1 MNKPDDSSPSTE
13 HQPPARPSVSAA
25 PRSTAPNERWF
36 TVAALAL
43 VWAGALAA
51 LWSVLAR
58 QSPASPYLVRGIYE
72 LVEGL
77 STRLWIIAAVTLVCA
92 RLARLGSLFTRE
104 NSARAWVIFA
114 LWSAGTVL
122 NTGSIA
128 WSASS
133 GAMAI
138 QVRDSG
144 QRGHGALVLR
154 WLGAALLLGSL
165 ALSHRAILR
174 GARAEDD

>member
-1 MNKPDDSSPSTE
+1 MNKPDDSSPSTKHE
-13 HQPPARPSVSAA
+13 PLARSAA
-25 PRSTAPNERWF
+25 NAAPHWPAPNERWF
-36 TVAALAL
+36 TAASLAL

-58 QSPASPYLVRGIYE
+58 QSPASPYLVRGVYE
-72 LVEGL
+72 LIEGL
-77 STRLWIIAAVTLVCA
+77 STRLWIIAAITLVCA
-92 RLARLGSLFTRE
+92 RLARLGSLFTRAHT
-104 NSARAWVIFA
+104 ARAWVIFV
-114 LWSAGTVL
+114 LWSVGTAL

-133 GAMAI
+133 GALAI

-154 WLGAALLLGSL
+154 WLGATLLLGSL
-165 ALSHRAILR
+165 MLSQRAILR
-174 GARAEDD
+174 GARAESE